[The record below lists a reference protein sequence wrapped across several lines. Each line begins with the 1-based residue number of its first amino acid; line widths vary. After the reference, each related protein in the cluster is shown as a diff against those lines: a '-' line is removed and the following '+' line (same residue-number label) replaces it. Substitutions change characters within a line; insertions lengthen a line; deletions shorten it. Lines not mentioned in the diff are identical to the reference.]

1 MKRVS
6 DRYIHEVKKE
16 ISQSE
21 KDLTVKRKKR
31 QQKKS
36 QEKNGRA
43 VAPVLL
49 LITIIISLII
59 WAFK

>member
-6 DRYIHEVKKE
+6 DRYIHEVKQE
-16 ISQSE
+16 ISESE
-21 KDLTVKRKKR
+21 KELTIKRKKR

-43 VAPVLL
+43 VAPIILL
-49 LITIIISLII
+49 LTIIISLII
-59 WAFK
+59 WVLK